1 VSPAFRCARASADRN
16 EPIAGTAS
24 TVRAFLLVEDPG
36 PWGVNA
42 VADCRLPDDVCA
54 ALAER
59 AAGAGV
65 RVLLIRRHGR
75 SAPEEPRVFAAFT
88 DRSGPWVETGRV
100 PDPRRLLDL
109 DLAAVG
115 AGRSPGLERY
125 DGPLFLVCTHGRH
138 DACCAERGRPSAAAL
153 SAVEPEA
160 TWEVSHIGGDRFAGN
175 MLVLP
180 EGIYYG
186 RLTPEAAIR
195 TAQEHRAGRLHLPY
209 VRGRSSS
216 PFAVQAAEAYL
227 RDELGEARLGA
238 VSPLSA
244 QRTDAQTAVVFEV
257 AARSDRADRA
267 DRAGRWQVTVRGSRT
282 EPAQLTC
289 RATHASS
296 APGHGLIAITR
307 V

>member
-1 VSPAFRCARASADRN
+1 VTPAYRCSRASADRD
-16 EPIAGTAS
+16 EPLTGTAS

-42 VADCRLPDDVCA
+42 LADCRLPDDICTTLARRSA
-54 ALAER
+54 A
-59 AAGAGV
+59 AGV

-75 SAPEEPRVFAAFT
+75 STPRTPRVFAAYT
-88 DRSGPWVETGRV
+88 GRQRSWVETGTV
-100 PDPRRLLDL
+100 PDPERLVDL
-109 DLAAVG
+109 DLAAIG
-115 AGRSPGLERY
+115 AGRSPGLQRY

-138 DACCAERGRPSAAAL
+138 DACCAELGRPTAAAL

-186 RLTPEAAIR
+186 RLTPQAAIR

-227 RDELGEARLGA
+227 RDELGEAGLDA
-238 VSPLSA
+238 VSPVGA
-244 QRTDAQTAVVFEV
+244 DRAGAETVVVFDV
-257 AARSDRADRA
+257 AARSGTAGTT
-267 DRAGRWQVTVRGSRT
+267 GRWQVTVRGDRA

-289 RATHASS
+289 RAAQPS
-296 APGHGLIAITR
+296 AAVEHRLITITR
-307 V
+307 A